1 MTNTQQS
8 ATTPPTPPTVNDPTA
23 NAGTDAFSQSIR
35 DALLK
40 ELGQGPVSADDPTI
54 APAIAANRVATERG
68 LADQRN
74 QIAERLNAQGMG
86 NSGSLDTQMQAAR
99 ERATTG
105 EAQFSGN
112 AVMQQAQSRRQE
124 LVNLLQTGAGVMN
137 ADQSRQLQGKIADL
151 DAFLRQQGITNQNQQ
166 FYDQLGMSAAQ
177 FEQLMNE
184 QAVRDS
190 MGG

>member
-1 MTNTQQS
+1 
-8 ATTPPTPPTVNDPTA
+8 VNDPTA
-23 NAGTDAFSQSIR
+23 NVGTDAFSQSIR

-68 LADQRN
+68 LADERN
-74 QIAERLNAQGMG
+74 QIAERMNAQGAA
-86 NSGSLDTQMQAAR
+86 NSGALDTQMQAAR

-105 EAQFSGN
+105 EAQFSGG
-112 AVMQQAQSRRQE
+112 AVMQQAQARRQE

-166 FYDQLGMSAAQ
+166 FYDQLGVSVPE
-177 FEQLMNE
+177 FEQMMNE

-190 MGG
+190 LGL

>member
-1 MTNTQQS
+1 
-8 ATTPPTPPTVNDPTA
+8 VNDPTA
-23 NAGTDAFSQSIR
+23 NVGTDAFSQSIR

-68 LADQRN
+68 LADERN
-74 QIAERLNAQGMG
+74 QIAERMNAQGAA
-86 NSGSLDTQMQAAR
+86 NSGALDTQMQAAR

-105 EAQFSGN
+105 ESQFSGN

-166 FYDQLGMSAAQ
+166 FNDQLGLSAAEFQ
-177 FEQLMNE
+177 ALMNR
-184 QAVRDS
+184 QAVLDAQ
-190 MGG
+190 GG